1 MKKTAYEISAC
12 LVGSEMCIRDRM
24 WDRADLVPVEPSVE
38 SLAGAALDRI
48 EEEQGPFSSHGLT
61 LDSLHES
68 EADALPLKVAMN
80 EELVDFGPVWRV
92 RLRRKIKLDCADDT
106 AVHIG
111 TDEEPFA
118 FPHRTENIL
127 PMCQRLRLVERK
139 HEANERAVF
148 DALGQHLGKGLHMKP
163 CLILI
168 KHGDAH
174 QIFPFEGS
182 EIAGFYG
189 RVKAPTIAALLA
201 SREHA

>member
-1 MKKTAYEISAC
+1 MRVDK
-12 LVGSEMCIRDRM
+12 VMR
-24 WDRADLVPVEPSVE
+24 DRADLVPVEPPVKP
-38 SLAGAALDRI
+38 LAGTALDRI

-80 EELVDFGPVWRV
+80 EEFVDFGPVWRV
-92 RLRRKIKLDCADDT
+92 RLRRKIKLDRADDT

-118 FPHRTENIL
+118 FPHRTENTL
-127 PMCQRLRLVERK
+127 PMGQRLRLIERK
-139 HEANERAVF
+139 HEADERAVF
-148 DALGQHLGKGLHMKP
+148 DALGQQLGQGANMKP

-174 QIFPFEGS
+174 QVFPLEGS

-201 SREHA
+201 FREHA